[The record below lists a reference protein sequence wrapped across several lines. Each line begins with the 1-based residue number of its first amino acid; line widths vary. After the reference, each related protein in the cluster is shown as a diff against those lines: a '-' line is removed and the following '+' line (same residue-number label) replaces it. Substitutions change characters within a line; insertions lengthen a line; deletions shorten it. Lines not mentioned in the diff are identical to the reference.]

1 MAYATTN
8 PPQLVTKGI
17 GYGAP
22 QKWTY
27 TSTDAMATVDGSGYI
42 TNGGAL
48 GMRVGDIVEV
58 NDTTNGITS
67 THRVITVSSTYP
79 GAVDLGNGTTIGTAT
94 NSD

>member
-1 MAYATTN
+1 MAYATSN
-8 PPQLVTKGI
+8 PPALMMDRI
-17 GYGAP
+17 GGGNAVWSYA
-22 QKWTY
+22 
-27 TSTDAMATVDGSGYI
+27 STDALATVDGAGYI

-48 GMRVGDIVEV
+48 GMKVGDIVFV

-79 GAVDLGNGTTIGTAT
+79 GVVDLGNGTTIGTAT